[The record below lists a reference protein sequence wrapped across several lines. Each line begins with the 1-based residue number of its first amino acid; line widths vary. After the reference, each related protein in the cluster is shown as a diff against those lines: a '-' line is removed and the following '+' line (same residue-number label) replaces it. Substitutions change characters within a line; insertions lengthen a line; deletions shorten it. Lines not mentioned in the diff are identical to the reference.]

1 MFRYD
6 SHGFCGQN
14 AEKKRTFGGLS
25 SSSRQKNTIGGAAC
39 YIFFFATVLG
49 DLPALQ
55 DLNQVS
61 HLGVGSVLF
70 DQVAASDGP
79 GGYTRGS
86 AG

>member
-1 MFRYD
+1 MI
-6 SHGFCGQN
+6 HMGFVDKTRKKN
-14 AEKKRTFGGLS
+14 AHLVVYHHLPAKKMPLEGRHV
-25 SSSRQKNTIGGAAC
+25 
-39 YIFFFATVLG
+39 IFFFATVLG

-79 GGYTRGS
+79 GGCTRGS